1 MGGGCCKLLTIIV
14 CDDQPLIVREYGDL
28 IRRVLEKHSIEAS
41 ILYFYSAEEL
51 LAYMENAGDMTDIL
65 FLDIH
70 LHGISGMEAAK
81 RLRESGCE
89 AQLIFLTSSEEYVYD
104 AFQVEPLCYLVKSK
118 TSPEKVEEIL
128 LKAIEKARQRD
139 QQCFLVETASYCEK
153 IPLRKIVYFSVK
165 GRLLTA
171 HLRARDVEFYGRMDQ
186 VERQLAEKGFLRIH
200 RSYLVNG
207 SYIKRVDREGAVL
220 GTGCVLPI
228 SNANYSKVKKA
239 FSQYLFQDI

>member
-1 MGGGCCKLLTIIV
+1 MLTIVV
-14 CDDQPLIVREYGDL
+14 CDDQPLFVREYCDL
-28 IRRVLEKHSIEAS
+28 LRNVLEKHSIEAS
-41 ILYFYSAEEL
+41 LLYFYSAEEL
-51 LAYMENAGDMTDIL
+51 LAYMEKSGNMTDII

-70 LHGISGMEAAK
+70 LREINGMEAAK
-81 RLRESGCE
+81 LLRENGCD

-104 AFQVEPLCYLVKSK
+104 AFQVEPMRYLVKAK
-118 TSPEKVEEIL
+118 TDSDQVEETL

-153 IPLRKIVYFSVK
+153 IPLHEIAYFSVK
-165 GRLLTA
+165 GRLLTV
-171 HLRARDVEFYGRMDQ
+171 HLRARNVEFYGRMDQ

-220 GTGCVLPI
+220 SDGCVLPI
-228 SNANYSKVKKA
+228 SNANYTKVKKA
-239 FSQYLFQDI
+239 FSQYLFRDM